1 MPQPVI
7 IDAVRTPFG
16 RKGGAVKLGP
26 TICWLAASKGW
37 SSAWAS
43 PR

>member
-16 RKGGAVKLGP
+16 RKGARIVTFAP
-26 TICWLAASKGW
+26 TFCCRKPSRA
-37 SSAWAS
+37 
-43 PR
+43 

>member
-16 RKGGAVKLGP
+16 RKGGAFREIRPDAL
-26 TICWLAASKGW
+26 LAQASSRG
-37 SSAWAS
+37 
-43 PR
+43 